1 MSKIT
6 QESALRDILQIRP
19 FFKSVNGD
27 EPILPSFEINAR
39 WRTVWLRAI
48 ARAWRDPVYREKLIG
63 VVKDPGQNAPT
74 AEQERH
80 ARLQKE
86 AAQAAAERKT
96 RPSTRAALEEAG
108 FDFLEFFEKLLFI
121 EIEPYDGKDSYEA
134 PPAGTDDKN
143 SDPPK
148 NGWKDFP
155 QEGLRAKLVLRLPP
169 APKAQQD
176 FAVALA
182 DYDAGG
188 RVYPFTWC

>member
-19 FFKSVNGD
+19 FFKAVNGD

-63 VVKDPGQNAPT
+63 VTKDPGPNAPP
-74 AEQERH
+74 AAKERYK
-80 ARLQKE
+80 RLEKE
-86 AAQAAAERKT
+86 AAEAAAARKT

-108 FDFLEFFEKLLFI
+108 FDFLDFFEKLLFI
-121 EIEPYDGKDSYEA
+121 EIEPYEGNGSYQP
-134 PPAGTDDKN
+134 PPAETNDQN
-143 SDPPK
+143 SDPPP

-155 QEGLRAKLVLRLPP
+155 PEGLRAKLLLKLPP
-169 APKAQQD
+169 APEHQQD
-176 FAVALA
+176 FAVALS

>member
-6 QESALRDILQIRP
+6 RESALNDILQIRP

-63 VVKDPGQNAPT
+63 ATKDPGPNAP
-74 AEQERH
+74 AAQRDRH
-80 ARLQKE
+80 AKLEKE
-86 AAQAAAERKT
+86 AAQAAADRKT

-108 FDFLEFFEKLLFI
+108 FDFLDFFERLLFI
-121 EIEPYDGKDSYEA
+121 EVEPYDGGASYQP
-134 PPAGTDDKN
+134 PPAETDHTNDQ
-143 SDPPK
+143 PPA

-155 QEGLRAKLVLRLPP
+155 SEGLRAKLVLRLPP
-169 APKAQQD
+169 APKDEKD
-176 FAVALA
+176 FAVALS
-182 DYDAGG
+182 DYDASG

>member
-6 QESALRDILQIRP
+6 QQSALNDILQIRP

-63 VVKDPGQNAPT
+63 VPRDPGPNAPT
-74 AEQERH
+74 AEKDRY

-108 FDFLEFFEKLLFI
+108 FDFLDFFEKLLFI
-121 EIEPYDGKDSYEA
+121 EIEPYDGNHSYEP
-134 PPAGTDDKN
+134 PPAGTDDNN
-143 SDPPK
+143 SDPPN

-155 QEGLRAKLVLRLPP
+155 AEGLRAKLVLKLPP
-169 APKAQQD
+169 SPKHQQD